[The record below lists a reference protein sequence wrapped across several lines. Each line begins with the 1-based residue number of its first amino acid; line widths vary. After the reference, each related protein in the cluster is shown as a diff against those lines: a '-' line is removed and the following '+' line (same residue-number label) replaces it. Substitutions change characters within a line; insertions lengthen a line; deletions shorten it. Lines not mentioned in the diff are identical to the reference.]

1 MKIRKPLAALLATA
15 TMAALAATSGAATAL
30 AIGNPTV
37 TVHLDQTG
45 CTENTN
51 NTNCQITHGSTGFL
65 YGLTDDGVSSDTTL
79 NGLSLDSNSV
89 LVGKSPDGVQHPNGD
104 VLNTTDQWKRNGG
117 GEIQVYMK
125 EAYKNFPY
133 VAYGDG
139 GMDGDYVPKLK
150 EMVTKFN
157 TKYPDLKDD
166 IVWIPF
172 NEPDISDANYYNL
185 TNYNS
190 KYDSVRTKFFEDWNK
205 AVEAIRSVYPQARIG
220 GPNNSAYSDRFY
232 RDFFQN
238 AKEHG
243 TVPDVVTWHELGS
256 GFGSYLS
263 NFQKWKTLEKDV
275 LSDYAPPENTGLKQ
289 GQTIKVSINE
299 YAWKDQNG
307 KAIEQVKPGRLLQY
321 VARFEKT
328 GAQGALPYWYPAG
341 DLDWLVTKNNQVT
354 GSYWLYYWYGLMKGD
369 LLKVDLPDENGKPQ
383 VLASYNK
390 DSNQTQILLGGSN
403 ESSYSTTLNLSA
415 LPDKYP
421 NGAHVTIYATDSTAP
436 ANLSNVSV
444 NVPAASDGPYVVAE
458 QDLSIANGQ
467 ASLPLNNLKGDS
479 AYYAVIAPATSQ
491 GKVSNSTVE
500 AEYARRNGTAKV
512 TYGNASG
519 YSGTGY
525 VEGADATASS
535 DFFVDSKKNGY
546 NEVMLR
552 YSAPKADGQNA
563 KRTVTLKINP
573 NENSA
578 RNDAQELTLQLPET
592 KDANT
597 WQTAKVRIYMP
608 LGLNQIT
615 VEGYGTQ
622 GMLIDSVSTAS
633 ADDSSVTRYEA
644 EDSSNTF
651 NGSAKASA
659 DNNASNSRIVGNVGN
674 GANNW
679 FQFNKVTVPEDG
691 NYTLTIGYAQWE
703 YTANNTWQIVN
714 RWADMSVNGETSKHL
729 VFANTRGWSNFW
741 TTSVRVNLKKGE
753 NTIRFGNANT
763 GTASESGKASGWAPN
778 FDYIQVA
785 PTVDSSS
792 VKYTTADG
800 SEIKSITSLT
810 AKANCFKD
818 GVLTLTEGDS
828 VDVEVNIKPIN
839 ATDATLVWASSDSSV
854 ATAEEQEDADGI
866 ATQSVKL
873 VDSRT
878 IHALKAGET
887 TFTVTP
893 AVNAENGVS
902 ATFKVIVT
910 AKEPEPVSADK
921 SKLQAAVDEAGKLDE
936 KDYTVDSW
944 KVFTGQLESAK
955 KVLADENATQDDVDS
970 ALKTLKDA
978 QSGLVK
984 ADSGST
990 GGSTSG
996 GSSAGNT
1003 GNTGN
1008 IGNTGN
1014 TGSGGSHDASAAST
1028 GAANGNDSANGG
1040 QLGLVSTGA
1049 GIALVAGVAALLA
1062 VAGAVIAVLRRR
1074 NAI

>member
-30 AIGNPTV
+30 AIENPTV

-592 KDANT
+592 KDTNT
-597 WQTAKVRIYMP
+597 WQTAKVRVYMP

-622 GMLIDSVSTAS
+622 GVLIDSVSTAS

-651 NGSAKASA
+651 NGSAKVSA

-763 GTASESGKASGWAPN
+763 GAASESGKASGWAPN

-785 PTVDSSS
+785 PTVDETS

-800 SEIKSITSLT
+800 GEINPIASLT
-810 AKANCFKD
+810 AKANGLKD

-828 VDVEVNIKPIN
+828 ADVDVNIKPIN

-866 ATQSVKL
+866 ATQSAKL

-921 SKLQAAVDEAGKLDE
+921 SKLQSAVDEAGKLDE
-936 KDYTVDSW
+936 KDYTADSW

-970 ALKTLKDA
+970 ALKMLKDA

>member
-30 AIGNPTV
+30 AIENPTV

-491 GKVSNSTVE
+491 GKISNSTVE

-810 AKANCFKD
+810 AKANGLKD

-828 VDVEVNIKPIN
+828 VDVDVNIKPIN

-866 ATQSVKL
+866 ATQSAKL

-936 KDYTVDSW
+936 KDYTADSW

-984 ADSGST
+984 ADIGST

>member
-30 AIGNPTV
+30 AIENPTV

-810 AKANCFKD
+810 AKANGLKD

-828 VDVEVNIKPIN
+828 VDVDVNIKPIN

-936 KDYTVDSW
+936 KDYTADSW

>member
-30 AIGNPTV
+30 AIENPTV

-810 AKANCFKD
+810 AKANGLKD

-866 ATQSVKL
+866 ATQSAKL

-921 SKLQAAVDEAGKLDE
+921 SKLQSAVDEAGKLDE
-936 KDYTVDSW
+936 KDYTADSW

>member
-30 AIGNPTV
+30 AIENPTV

-369 LLKVDLPDENGKPQ
+369 LLKVDLPNENGKPQ

-936 KDYTVDSW
+936 KDYTADSW

>member
-30 AIGNPTV
+30 AIENPTV

-157 TKYPDLKDD
+157 TRYPDLKDD

-597 WQTAKVRIYMP
+597 WQTAKVRIYMS

-691 NYTLTIGYAQWE
+691 NYTPTIGYAQWE

-714 RWADMSVNGETSKHL
+714 RSADMSVNGETSKH
-729 VFANTRGWSNFW
+729 
-741 TTSVRVNLKKGE
+741 
-753 NTIRFGNANT
+753 
-763 GTASESGKASGWAPN
+763 
-778 FDYIQVA
+778 
-785 PTVDSSS
+785 
-792 VKYTTADG
+792 
-800 SEIKSITSLT
+800 
-810 AKANCFKD
+810 
-818 GVLTLTEGDS
+818 
-828 VDVEVNIKPIN
+828 
-839 ATDATLVWASSDSSV
+839 
-854 ATAEEQEDADGI
+854 
-866 ATQSVKL
+866 
-873 VDSRT
+873 
-878 IHALKAGET
+878 
-887 TFTVTP
+887 
-893 AVNAENGVS
+893 
-902 ATFKVIVT
+902 
-910 AKEPEPVSADK
+910 
-921 SKLQAAVDEAGKLDE
+921 
-936 KDYTVDSW
+936 
-944 KVFTGQLESAK
+944 
-955 KVLADENATQDDVDS
+955 
-970 ALKTLKDA
+970 
-978 QSGLVK
+978 
-984 ADSGST
+984 
-990 GGSTSG
+990 
-996 GSSAGNT
+996 
-1003 GNTGN
+1003 
-1008 IGNTGN
+1008 
-1014 TGSGGSHDASAAST
+1014 
-1028 GAANGNDSANGG
+1028 
-1040 QLGLVSTGA
+1040 
-1049 GIALVAGVAALLA
+1049 
-1062 VAGAVIAVLRRR
+1062 AGARQRPSLEQLLDYFGAREPQEGREYHPLRQREHGHGF
-1074 NAI
+1074 

>member
-30 AIGNPTV
+30 AIENPTV

-714 RWADMSVNGETSKHL
+714 RWADMSVNGETLKHL

-810 AKANCFKD
+810 AKANGLKD

-828 VDVEVNIKPIN
+828 VDVDVNIKPIN

-866 ATQSVKL
+866 ATQSAKL

-936 KDYTVDSW
+936 KDYTADSW

-984 ADSGST
+984 ADIGST

>member
-30 AIGNPTV
+30 AIENPTV

-525 VEGADATASS
+525 VEGRRCHRIQRLLRR
-535 DFFVDSKKNGY
+535 FEEERIQRGY
-546 NEVMLR
+546 VALQCSEGRRPEREAHR
-552 YSAPKADGQNA
+552 Y
-563 KRTVTLKINP
+563 
-573 NENSA
+573 
-578 RNDAQELTLQLPET
+578 
-592 KDANT
+592 
-597 WQTAKVRIYMP
+597 
-608 LGLNQIT
+608 
-615 VEGYGTQ
+615 
-622 GMLIDSVSTAS
+622 
-633 ADDSSVTRYEA
+633 A
-644 EDSSNTF
+644 EDQSERKLRKKRCPGTDAPAAGNQGCQHLADCQ
-651 NGSAKASA
+651 GS
-659 DNNASNSRIVGNVGN
+659 
-674 GANNW
+674 
-679 FQFNKVTVPEDG
+679 
-691 NYTLTIGYAQWE
+691 
-703 YTANNTWQIVN
+703 
-714 RWADMSVNGETSKHL
+714 HL
-729 VFANTRGWSNFW
+729 HAAGPQPDHRGRLWYP
-741 TTSVRVNLKKGE
+741 GHAH
-753 NTIRFGNANT
+753 RFGEH
-763 GTASESGKASGWAPN
+763 S
-778 FDYIQVA
+778 Q
-785 PTVDSSS
+785 
-792 VKYTTADG
+792 
-800 SEIKSITSLT
+800 
-810 AKANCFKD
+810 
-818 GVLTLTEGDS
+818 
-828 VDVEVNIKPIN
+828 
-839 ATDATLVWASSDSSV
+839 
-854 ATAEEQEDADGI
+854 
-866 ATQSVKL
+866 
-873 VDSRT
+873 
-878 IHALKAGET
+878 
-887 TFTVTP
+887 
-893 AVNAENGVS
+893 
-902 ATFKVIVT
+902 
-910 AKEPEPVSADK
+910 
-921 SKLQAAVDEAGKLDE
+921 
-936 KDYTVDSW
+936 
-944 KVFTGQLESAK
+944 
-955 KVLADENATQDDVDS
+955 
-970 ALKTLKDA
+970 
-978 QSGLVK
+978 
-984 ADSGST
+984 
-990 GGSTSG
+990 
-996 GSSAGNT
+996 
-1003 GNTGN
+1003 
-1008 IGNTGN
+1008 
-1014 TGSGGSHDASAAST
+1014 
-1028 GAANGNDSANGG
+1028 
-1040 QLGLVSTGA
+1040 
-1049 GIALVAGVAALLA
+1049 
-1062 VAGAVIAVLRRR
+1062 RR
-1074 NAI
+1074 

>member
-30 AIGNPTV
+30 AIENPTV

-578 RNDAQELTLQLPET
+578 RNAAQELTLQLPET

-810 AKANCFKD
+810 AKANGLKD

-828 VDVEVNIKPIN
+828 VDVDVNIKPIN

-866 ATQSVKL
+866 ATQSAKL

-936 KDYTVDSW
+936 KDYTADSW

-984 ADSGST
+984 ADIGST

>member
-1 MKIRKPLAALLATA
+1 MTSSGFRSTNRTSATR
-15 TMAALAATSGAATAL
+15 
-30 AIGNPTV
+30 
-37 TVHLDQTG
+37 
-45 CTENTN
+45 
-51 NTNCQITHGSTGFL
+51 
-65 YGLTDDGVSSDTTL
+65 TT
-79 NGLSLDSNSV
+79 
-89 LVGKSPDGVQHPNGD
+89 
-104 VLNTTDQWKRNGG
+104 T
-117 GEIQVYMK
+117 
-125 EAYKNFPY
+125 
-133 VAYGDG
+133 
-139 GMDGDYVPKLK
+139 
-150 EMVTKFN
+150 
-157 TKYPDLKDD
+157 
-166 IVWIPF
+166 
-172 NEPDISDANYYNL
+172 NL

-873 VDSRT
+873 IDSRT

>member
-30 AIGNPTV
+30 AIENPTV

-51 NTNCQITHGSTGFL
+51 NTNCQITHGLTGFL

-810 AKANCFKD
+810 AKANGLKD

-828 VDVEVNIKPIN
+828 VDVDVNIKPIN

-1003 GNTGN
+1003 GN

-1040 QLGLVSTGA
+1040 QLGLVGTGA

>member
-30 AIGNPTV
+30 AIENPTV

-810 AKANCFKD
+810 AKANGLKD

-828 VDVEVNIKPIN
+828 VDVDVNIKPIN

-1003 GNTGN
+1003 GN

>member
-1 MKIRKPLAALLATA
+1 M
-15 TMAALAATSGAATAL
+15 
-30 AIGNPTV
+30 
-37 TVHLDQTG
+37 
-45 CTENTN
+45 
-51 NTNCQITHGSTGFL
+51 
-65 YGLTDDGVSSDTTL
+65 
-79 NGLSLDSNSV
+79 
-89 LVGKSPDGVQHPNGD
+89 
-104 VLNTTDQWKRNGG
+104 
-117 GEIQVYMK
+117 
-125 EAYKNFPY
+125 
-133 VAYGDG
+133 
-139 GMDGDYVPKLK
+139 
-150 EMVTKFN
+150 
-157 TKYPDLKDD
+157 
-166 IVWIPF
+166 
-172 NEPDISDANYYNL
+172 
-185 TNYNS
+185 
-190 KYDSVRTKFFEDWNK
+190 
-205 AVEAIRSVYPQARIG
+205 
-220 GPNNSAYSDRFY
+220 
-232 RDFFQN
+232 
-238 AKEHG
+238 
-243 TVPDVVTWHELGS
+243 
-256 GFGSYLS
+256 
-263 NFQKWKTLEKDV
+263 
-275 LSDYAPPENTGLKQ
+275 
-289 GQTIKVSINE
+289 
-299 YAWKDQNG
+299 
-307 KAIEQVKPGRLLQY
+307 
-321 VARFEKT
+321 
-328 GAQGALPYWYPAG
+328 
-341 DLDWLVTKNNQVT
+341 
-354 GSYWLYYWYGLMKGD
+354 
-369 LLKVDLPDENGKPQ
+369 
-383 VLASYNK
+383 
-390 DSNQTQILLGGSN
+390 
-403 ESSYSTTLNLSA
+403 
-415 LPDKYP
+415 
-421 NGAHVTIYATDSTAP
+421 
-436 ANLSNVSV
+436 
-444 NVPAASDGPYVVAE
+444 
-458 QDLSIANGQ
+458 
-467 ASLPLNNLKGDS
+467 
-479 AYYAVIAPATSQ
+479 
-491 GKVSNSTVE
+491 
-500 AEYARRNGTAKV
+500 
-512 TYGNASG
+512 
-519 YSGTGY
+519 
-525 VEGADATASS
+525 
-535 DFFVDSKKNGY
+535 
-546 NEVMLR
+546 
-552 YSAPKADGQNA
+552 
-563 KRTVTLKINP
+563 
-573 NENSA
+573 
-578 RNDAQELTLQLPET
+578 
-592 KDANT
+592 
-597 WQTAKVRIYMP
+597 
-608 LGLNQIT
+608 
-615 VEGYGTQ
+615 
-622 GMLIDSVSTAS
+622 
-633 ADDSSVTRYEA
+633 
-644 EDSSNTF
+644 
-651 NGSAKASA
+651 
-659 DNNASNSRIVGNVGN
+659 
-674 GANNW
+674 
-679 FQFNKVTVPEDG
+679 TVPEDG

-810 AKANCFKD
+810 AKANGLKD

-828 VDVEVNIKPIN
+828 VDVDVNIKPIN

-866 ATQSVKL
+866 ATQSAKL

-936 KDYTVDSW
+936 KDYTADSW

>member
-30 AIGNPTV
+30 AIENPTV

-563 KRTVTLKINP
+563 KRIVTLKINP

>member
-30 AIGNPTV
+30 AIENPTV

-651 NGSAKASA
+651 NGSAEAST

-810 AKANCFKD
+810 AKANGLKG

-828 VDVEVNIKPIN
+828 VDVDVNIKPIN

-866 ATQSVKL
+866 ATQSAKL

-936 KDYTVDSW
+936 KDYTADSW

>member
-30 AIGNPTV
+30 AIENPTV

-491 GKVSNSTVE
+491 GKISNSTVE

-810 AKANCFKD
+810 AKANGLKD

-828 VDVEVNIKPIN
+828 VDVDVNIKPIN

-854 ATAEEQEDADGI
+854 ATSEEQEDADGI
-866 ATQSVKL
+866 ATQSAKL

-936 KDYTVDSW
+936 KDYTADSW

-984 ADSGST
+984 ADIGST

>member
-30 AIGNPTV
+30 AIENPTV

-970 ALKTLKDA
+970 ALKMLKDA

>member
-30 AIGNPTV
+30 AIENPTV

-79 NGLSLDSNSV
+79 NGLSLDSESV

-125 EAYKNFPY
+125 EAYRNFPY
-133 VAYGDG
+133 VAYSDG

-190 KYDSVRTKFFEDWNK
+190 RYDSVRTKFFEDWNK

-220 GPNNSAYSDRFY
+220 GPNNSGYSDRFY

-263 NFQKWKTLEKDV
+263 NFQSWKKLEKEI
-275 LSDYAPPENTGLKQ
+275 LSDYVPPANTVLKQ

-299 YAWKDQNG
+299 YAWKDQHG
-307 KAIEQVKPGRLLQY
+307 TAIEQVKPGRLLQY
-321 VARFEKT
+321 MTRFEKT

-415 LPDKYP
+415 LSDKYP
-421 NGAHVTIYATDSTAP
+421 NGAHVTIYATDATAP
-436 ANLSNVSV
+436 ADLSNVSV

-479 AYYAVIAPATSQ
+479 AYYAVITPATSQ

-525 VEGADATASS
+525 VSGTDAAASS

-546 NEVMLR
+546 SEVTLR

-592 KDANT
+592 KDTNT
-597 WQTAKVRIYMP
+597 WQTAKVRVYMP

-615 VEGYGTQ
+615 VEGYGAQ
-622 GMLIDSVSTAS
+622 GVLIDSVSTAS

-651 NGSAKASA
+651 NGSAKVSA

-763 GTASESGKASGWAPN
+763 GAASESGKASGWAPN

-785 PTVDSSS
+785 PTVDETS

-800 SEIKSITSLT
+800 GEINPIASLT
-810 AKANCFKD
+810 AKANGLKD

-828 VDVEVNIKPIN
+828 ADVDVNIKPIN

-854 ATAEEQEDADGI
+854 ATAEEQEDADGV
-866 ATQSVKL
+866 ATQSAKL

-893 AVNAENGVS
+893 AINAEDGVS

-910 AKEPEPVSADK
+910 AKEPEPVSVDK
-921 SKLQAAVDEAGKLDE
+921 SKLQAAVDEAGRLDE
-936 KDYTVDSW
+936 KDYTADSW
-944 KVFTGQLESAK
+944 KAFAGQLKSAK
-955 KVLADENATQDDVDS
+955 KVLADGSATQADVDAAAK
-970 ALKTLKDA
+970 ALKSA
-978 QSGLVK
+978 QSGLAK
-984 ADSGST
+984 AGSGST

-996 GSSAGNT
+996 GSST

-1008 IGNTGN
+1008 
-1014 TGSGGSHDASAAST
+1014 SGSHDSGAAST
-1028 GAANGNDSANGG
+1028 GTANGNDSANGD
-1040 QLGLVSTGA
+1040 QSGLVITGA
-1049 GIALVAGVAALLA
+1049 GVALVAGVAALLA

>member
-30 AIGNPTV
+30 AIENPTV

-615 VEGYGTQ
+615 VEGYGAQ

-810 AKANCFKD
+810 AKANGLKD

-866 ATQSVKL
+866 ATQSAKL

-936 KDYTVDSW
+936 KDYTADSW

-970 ALKTLKDA
+970 ALKMLKDA

>member
-30 AIGNPTV
+30 AIENPTV

-578 RNDAQELTLQLPET
+578 RNDVQELTLQLPET

-633 ADDSSVTRYEA
+633 VDDSSVTRYEA

-810 AKANCFKD
+810 AKANGLKD

-828 VDVEVNIKPIN
+828 VDVDVNIKPIN

-866 ATQSVKL
+866 ATQSAKL

-936 KDYTVDSW
+936 KDYTADSW

-984 ADSGST
+984 ADIGST

>member
-1 MKIRKPLAALLATA
+1 MKIRKPLAALLATS

-30 AIGNPTV
+30 AIENPTV

-651 NGSAKASA
+651 NGSAKAST
-659 DNNASNSRIVGNVGN
+659 DNNASNGRIVGNVGN

-810 AKANCFKD
+810 AKANCLKD

>member
-30 AIGNPTV
+30 AIENPTV

-810 AKANCFKD
+810 AKANGLKD

-828 VDVEVNIKPIN
+828 VDVDVNIKPIN

-866 ATQSVKL
+866 ATQSAKL

-910 AKEPEPVSADK
+910 AKEPEPVFADK

-936 KDYTVDSW
+936 KDYTADSW

-984 ADSGST
+984 ADIGST

-1040 QLGLVSTGA
+1040 QLGLISTGA
-1049 GIALVAGVAALLA
+1049 GITLVAGVAALLA
-1062 VAGAVIAVLRRR
+1062 VAGAVIAVLRR
-1074 NAI
+1074 A

>member
-30 AIGNPTV
+30 AIENPTV

>member
-30 AIGNPTV
+30 AIENPTV

-51 NTNCQITHGSTGFL
+51 NTNCQITHGSPGFL

-79 NGLSLDSNSV
+79 NGLSLDSESV

-125 EAYKNFPY
+125 EAYRNFPY
-133 VAYGDG
+133 VAYSDG

-190 KYDSVRTKFFEDWNK
+190 RYDSVRTKFFEDWNK

-220 GPNNSAYSDRFY
+220 GPNNSGYSDRFY

-256 GFGSYLS
+256 GFGSYLR
-263 NFQKWKTLEKDV
+263 NFQSWKKLEKEI
-275 LSDYAPPENTGLKQ
+275 LSDYVPPANTVLKQ

-299 YAWKDQNG
+299 YAWKDQHG
-307 KAIEQVKPGRLLQY
+307 TAIEQVKPGRLLQY
-321 VARFEKT
+321 MTRFEKT

-415 LPDKYP
+415 LSDKYP
-421 NGAHVTIYATDSTAP
+421 NGAHVTIYATDATAP
-436 ANLSNVSV
+436 ADLSNVSV

-479 AYYAVIAPATSQ
+479 AYYAVITPATSQ

-525 VEGADATASS
+525 VSGTDAAASS

-546 NEVMLR
+546 SEVTLR

-592 KDANT
+592 KDTNT
-597 WQTAKVRIYMP
+597 WQTAKVRVYMP

-622 GMLIDSVSTAS
+622 GVLIDSVSTAS

-651 NGSAKASA
+651 NGSAKVSA

-763 GTASESGKASGWAPN
+763 GAASESGKASGWAPN

-785 PTVDSSS
+785 PTVDETS

-800 SEIKSITSLT
+800 GEINPIASLT
-810 AKANCFKD
+810 AKANGLKD

-828 VDVEVNIKPIN
+828 ADVDVNIKPIN

-854 ATAEEQEDADGI
+854 ATAEEQEDADGV
-866 ATQSVKL
+866 ATQSAKL

-893 AVNAENGVS
+893 AINAEDGVS

-910 AKEPEPVSADK
+910 AKEPEPVSVDK
-921 SKLQAAVDEAGKLDE
+921 SKLQAAVDEAGRLDE
-936 KDYTVDSW
+936 KDYTADSW
-944 KVFTGQLESAK
+944 KAFAGQLESAK
-955 KVLADENATQDDVDS
+955 KVLADGSATQADVDAAAK
-970 ALKTLKDA
+970 ALKSA
-978 QSGLVK
+978 QSGLAK
-984 ADSGST
+984 AGSGST

-996 GSSAGNT
+996 GSST

-1008 IGNTGN
+1008 
-1014 TGSGGSHDASAAST
+1014 SGSHDSGAAST
-1028 GAANGNDSANGG
+1028 GTANGNDSANGD
-1040 QLGLVSTGA
+1040 QSGLVITGA
-1049 GIALVAGVAALLA
+1049 GVALVAGVAALLA

-1074 NAI
+1074 SAI

>member
-30 AIGNPTV
+30 AIENPTV

-800 SEIKSITSLT
+800 SEIKSITSLM
-810 AKANCFKD
+810 AKANCLKD

-1003 GNTGN
+1003 GN

>member
-30 AIGNPTV
+30 AIENPTV

-674 GANNW
+674 CANNW

-810 AKANCFKD
+810 AKANGLKD

-828 VDVEVNIKPIN
+828 VDVDVNIKPIN

-866 ATQSVKL
+866 ATQSAKL

-936 KDYTVDSW
+936 KDYTADSW

>member
-30 AIGNPTV
+30 AIENPTV

-133 VAYGDG
+133 VAFGDG

-810 AKANCFKD
+810 AKANGLKD

-828 VDVEVNIKPIN
+828 VDVDVNIKPIN

-866 ATQSVKL
+866 ATQSAKL

-936 KDYTVDSW
+936 KDYTADSW

-984 ADSGST
+984 ADIGST

>member
-30 AIGNPTV
+30 AIENPTV

-810 AKANCFKD
+810 AKANGLKD

-866 ATQSVKL
+866 ATQSAKL

-921 SKLQAAVDEAGKLDE
+921 SKLQSAVDEAGKLDE
-936 KDYTVDSW
+936 KDYTADSW

-970 ALKTLKDA
+970 ALKMLKDA

>member
-30 AIGNPTV
+30 AIENPTV

-778 FDYIQVA
+778 FDYIQVV

>member
-1 MKIRKPLAALLATA
+1 MRIRKPLAALLATA

-30 AIGNPTV
+30 AIENPTV

-491 GKVSNSTVE
+491 GKISNSTVE

-810 AKANCFKD
+810 AKANGLKD

-828 VDVEVNIKPIN
+828 VDVDVNIKPIN

-866 ATQSVKL
+866 ATQSAKL

-936 KDYTVDSW
+936 KDYTADSW

-970 ALKTLKDA
+970 ALKMLKDA

>member
-30 AIGNPTV
+30 AIENPTV

-479 AYYAVIAPATSQ
+479 VYYAVIAPATSQ

>member
-30 AIGNPTV
+30 AIENPTV

-651 NGSAKASA
+651 NGSANAST
-659 DNNASNSRIVGNVGN
+659 DNNASNGRIVGNVGN

-810 AKANCFKD
+810 AKANGLKD

-828 VDVEVNIKPIN
+828 VDVDVNIKPIN

-866 ATQSVKL
+866 ATQSAKL

-936 KDYTVDSW
+936 KDYTADSW

-1008 IGNTGN
+1008 IGNIGN

>member
-30 AIGNPTV
+30 AIENPTV

-390 DSNQTQILLGGSN
+390 DRNQTQILLGGSN

-491 GKVSNSTVE
+491 GKISNSTVE

-810 AKANCFKD
+810 AKANGLKD

-828 VDVEVNIKPIN
+828 VDVDVNIKPIN

-866 ATQSVKL
+866 ATQSAKL

-936 KDYTVDSW
+936 KDYTADSW

-984 ADSGST
+984 ADIGST

>member
-30 AIGNPTV
+30 AIENPTV

-714 RWADMSVNGETSKHL
+714 SWADMSVNGETSKHL

-810 AKANCFKD
+810 AKANGLKD

-1003 GNTGN
+1003 GN